1 MAGYSRQSVADIISG
16 EVVKAAPLNAEFN
29 ALRDAFAFSGGHN
42 HDGTSTEGAY
52 IGLIADTD
60 GNNKVVVDTAN
71 NRVSIFTEVS
81 SSAVEQIRI
90 QDGAIVPVTDDDIDL
105 GASGAE
111 FKNLYIDGTANIDA
125 LISAAVT
132 LTGGTIDGTTIGQTT
147 PAAIA
152 GTTIEGT
159 VITASTQFTGD
170 VVGNVTGNVTGNLT
184 GNVTGNVNGN
194 VTGNVT
200 SSGTST
206 FSDVTISGTLN
217 MDSGTTATIQNL
229 ATPSNAKD
237 ATPKDYVDT
246 ADALKLNLSGGTM
259 SGDIAMGTNKVTGLG
274 TPTASTDAATKGYVD
289 TEVSNLVD
297 SAPAALDTLNEL
309 AAALGDDAN
318 FSTTITNSIATKLP
332 LAGGTMSGAIAM
344 GTNKITGL
352 GDPTAAQD
360 AATKT
365 YVDTQDATKLSLS
378 GGTMTGDINMGGTTQ
393 LTNLPN
399 PTLGGQ
405 AANKTYVD
413 DQRDTRLALS
423 GGTMTGNIVLGANK
437 ATSTATPTTADD
449 LTRKGY
455 VDAILGSAT
464 AAATSATNAANSA
477 SAAATSAS
485 NAATSESNAATS
497 ETNAAAS
504 YDSFDDRYLG
514 AKSSS
519 PALDNDGDAL
529 LTGALYFDTTADEMR
544 VYNGTSWV
552 AAGSAVNGTSERQ
565 TYTATASQTTFAIT
579 YDVGFV
585 DVYLN
590 GVKLVAGTD
599 FTATSGTNV
608 VLTTGATSGDIV
620 DIVAY
625 GAFNLANTYTQTAA
639 DAKFAQVAN
648 NLSDLASASTARTNL
663 GLGTM
668 AVETATDY
676 VATADIGS
684 TVQGY
689 DAGLA
694 YLDGLN
700 FTDES
705 SFKTGVNLEIGVDVQ
720 AYDADTAKLDVAQT
734 YTAQQTFGELKE
746 TVFTLATSGTVALDP
761 ANGSIQTCA
770 SSGPTFT
777 DSLEAGQTLV
787 LHITG
792 GDSSPVTFPTVT
804 WVTSGG
810 NVAPTATASDVF
822 VFWKISTTLYGAY
835 VGNFV

>member
-1 MAGYSRQSVADIISG
+1 
-16 EVVKAAPLNAEFN
+16 
-29 ALRDAFAFSGGHN
+29 
-42 HDGTSTEGAY
+42 
-52 IGLIADTD
+52 
-60 GNNKVVVDTAN
+60 
-71 NRVSIFTEVS
+71 
-81 SSAVEQIRI
+81 
-90 QDGAIVPVTDDDIDL
+90 
-105 GASGAE
+105 
-111 FKNLYIDGTANIDA
+111 
-125 LISAAVT
+125 
-132 LTGGTIDGTTIGQTT
+132 
-147 PAAIA
+147 
-152 GTTIEGT
+152 
-159 VITASTQFTGD
+159 
-170 VVGNVTGNVTGNLT
+170 
-184 GNVTGNVNGN
+184 
-194 VTGNVT
+194 
-200 SSGTST
+200 
-206 FSDVTISGTLN
+206 
-217 MDSGTTATIQNL
+217 
-229 ATPSNAKD
+229 
-237 ATPKDYVDT
+237 
-246 ADALKLNLSGGTM
+246 
-259 SGDIAMGTNKVTGLG
+259 
-274 TPTASTDAATKGYVD
+274 
-289 TEVSNLVD
+289 
-297 SAPAALDTLNEL
+297 
-309 AAALGDDAN
+309 
-318 FSTTITNSIATKLP
+318 
-332 LAGGTMSGAIAM
+332 M

-352 GDPTAAQD
+352 GDPTLAQD

-365 YVDTQDATKLSLS
+365 YVDTQDDLKLDLA
-378 GGTMTGDINMGGTTQ
+378 GGTMTGDIAMG
-393 LTNLPN
+393 
-399 PTLGGQ
+399 
-405 AANKTYVD
+405 ANKVTSSTTPTTDSDLTRKAYVD
-413 DQRDTRLALS
+413 TQDATKLSLS

-437 ATSTATPTTADD
+437 ATSTATPTTDDD

-455 VDAILGSAT
+455 VDTILGSAT

-504 YDSFDDRYLG
+504 FDSFDDRYLG

-529 LTGALYFDTTADEMR
+529 LTGALYFDTTSELMY
-544 VYNGTSWV
+544 VYTGSSWV

-579 YDVGFV
+579 YDIGFV

-599 FTATSGTNV
+599 YTATSGTNV
-608 VLTTGATSGDIV
+608 VLSTGATSGDIV

-676 VATADIGS
+676 LTTASASSTYVATADIGS

-734 YTAQQTFGELKE
+734 FTAQQTFGELKE
-746 TVFTLATSGTVALDP
+746 TVFTLGTSGTVALDP

-792 GDSSPVTFPTVT
+792 GDSSPLVEMSHRLLQPVMSLC
-804 WVTSGG
+804 SGKS
-810 NVAPTATASDVF
+810 PPR
-822 VFWKISTTLYGAY
+822 STELMSGTLCNAR
-835 VGNFV
+835 